1 MCIRDAFN
9 PALLFVCMCMCMCMC
24 MCVLVA
30 VFSLLGLSHGALINI
45 L

>member
-9 PALLFVCMCMCMCMC
+9 PKLLFVCMCMC

>member
-9 PALLFVCMCMCMCMC
+9 PALLFVCMCMC